1 MLQILYKGRL
11 KPQKAIYAHLFC
23 WSIFILYE
31 ISVTALIV
39 NALQPFLYY
48 LLFYS
53 LNICLFYFHSL
64 VVLQNRPYST
74 LVNLW
79 RIPLLII
86 IELLLYFFLYFL
98 IGLFLRFLINEK
110 LTLEFVDKRYLLT
123 SFYRGIY
130 FMLLSTGY
138 YFLVSYNQKKQKEL
152 TQTIENEKLKNEL
165 LQAEQD
171 FLRAQINPHL
181 LFNTLN
187 FIKYAAKKKPEEAN
201 EAIMRLSGIMSF
213 ALENNTTTIPIRKE
227 IDQVE
232 NIIRLN
238 QLRYNHTLLINY
250 TTDIHNFETPVIPIL
265 LLTLVENVFKH
276 GDLTNTEYPVQIRV
290 ETTDEYLLFITTNVP
305 NGSRALRSDHTGL
318 ANIKSR
324 LDHFYKENY
333 RFSFGME
340 GNIFKVEIK
349 IRMNDSVIIN

>member
-1 MLQILYKGRL
+1 MI
-11 KPQKAIYAHLFC
+11 
-23 WSIFILYE
+23 
-31 ISVTALIV
+31 IV
-39 NALQPFLYY
+39 EA
-48 LLFYS
+48 
-53 LNICLFYFHSL
+53 
-64 VVLQNRPYST
+64 VV
-74 LVNLW
+74 
-79 RIPLLII
+79 
-86 IELLLYFFLYFL
+86 YFFLYCL

-110 LTLEFVDKRYLLT
+110 LNLQFIDERY
-123 SFYRGIY
+123 SFTAVYRAIY
-130 FMLLSTGY
+130 FILLGTGY
-138 YFLVSYNQKKQKEL
+138 YFLVSYNQKKEKEL

-276 GDLTNTEYPVQIRV
+276 GDLTNTENPVEIRV
-290 ETTDEYLLFITTNVP
+290 ETTDEYLLFRTANVP

-333 RFSFGME
+333 RFSFGIE

-349 IRMNDSVIIN
+349 VNMDDSSIIN

>member
-1 MLQILYKGRL
+1 MPQLLYKAPFKL
-11 KPQKAIYAHLFC
+11 KKAIYTHLFC
-23 WSIFILYE
+23 WLIFILYE
-31 ISVTALIV
+31 IGVSAIV
-39 NALQPFLYY
+39 MTGFQPLLYY
-48 LLFYS
+48 ILFYS
-53 LNICLFYFHSL
+53 LNICLFYFHAL
-64 VVLQNRPYST
+64 VVLKKAPHNT

-86 IELLLYFFLYFL
+86 LAFVLYYFCYAS
-98 IGLFLRFLINEK
+98 IGLFLRYLANQN
-110 LTLEFVDKRYLLT
+110 LTLNYMDQKYILSAV
-123 SFYRGIY
+123 YRASY
-130 FMLLSTGY
+130 FILLSTGY
-138 YFLVSYNQKKQKEL
+138 YFLISYNQKKEKEL

-213 ALENNTTTIPIRKE
+213 ALENNTSTIPVRKE

-238 QLRYNHTLLINY
+238 QLRFNHALKIEY

-276 GDLTNTEYPVQIRV
+276 GDLMNMEYPAQISV
-290 ETTDEYLLFITTNVP
+290 ETRADYILFRTTNVP
-305 NGSRALRSDHTGL
+305 KGSRALRDEHTGL

-333 RFSFGME
+333 RFDHGME
-340 GNIFKVEIK
+340 GNVFKVEIK
-349 IRMNDSVIIN
+349 ITNYPSDIIN